1 VVVALLVLLLFH
13 LVVVVALERCIT
25 MEHIPYRLGLIQ
37 SRWVMVALV
46 DHKVELPKMVQT
58 VYSDLLAQMEEAMA
72 AMAPVTTRATV
83 ARVVVPQENR
93 VPEGHR

>member
-25 MEHIPYRLGLIQ
+25 RHHIPYLRGHIQ
-37 SRWVMVALV
+37 SQWVMAALV

-58 VYSDLLAQMEEAMA
+58 VYSDLLVQMEEATVAMA
-72 AMAPVTTRATV
+72 AATV
-83 ARVVVPQENR
+83 QVMVVLV
-93 VPEGHR
+93 VAAGAVKPEGHR